1 MTIIGTP
8 IGKLN
13 FEPEINERSRGYFD
27 ILLKPLNLT
36 EEEIQKQSLEE
47 LRISLERINE
57 AIQHPENFGTINL
70 KITSD
75 AGVIIAKTTSESHF
89 SMGILPILLERKKLI
104 LQRIRLLEGEK
115 KIGSINELIN
125 QVPDKNLKSTL
136 QTELEELK
144 KSSSNLQKELTDT
157 ENQRI
162 EEQINLQ
169 ERMLKLDAERARIDL
184 DRTERKAKV
193 TQSYLEKESVAT
205 LVGGALLI
213 IIILSLIY
221 SMIFNIP
228 STDILNNALLLIMGY
243 FFGQSATKPKNSRKS
258 SLNDL
263 EQ

>member
-8 IGKLN
+8 IEKSN
-13 FEPEINERSRGYFD
+13 FIPKISERSREYFD

-36 EEEIQKQSLEE
+36 EEEIQEQSLEE
-47 LRISLERINE
+47 LKISLERINE
-57 AIQHPENFGTINL
+57 AIQHPESFGTINL
-70 KITSD
+70 KITAD
-75 AGVIIAKTTSESHF
+75 TGVIIAKATSESHF

-115 KIGSINELIN
+115 KIGCIHELIN
-125 QVPDKNLKSTL
+125 QVPDENLKSTL
-136 QTELEELK
+136 KTEFEELK
-144 KSSSNLQKELTDT
+144 KSSSHLQKELIDT
-157 ENQRI
+157 ENQGM

-169 ERMLKLDAERARIDL
+169 ERMLKVEAERARIDL

-193 TQSYLEKESVAT
+193 TLSYLEKESVAT

-213 IIILSLIY
+213 IIIVSLIY
-221 SMIFNIP
+221 CMIFNIP

-243 FFGQSATKPKNSRKS
+243 FFGQSATKSKNNRKS
-258 SLNDL
+258 SSNDL

>member
-57 AIQHPENFGTINL
+57 AIQHPENFGTIHL

-115 KIGSINELIN
+115 KIGSINEGFDLVTI
-125 QVPDKNLKSTL
+125 S
-136 QTELEELK
+136 
-144 KSSSNLQKELTDT
+144 
-157 ENQRI
+157 
-162 EEQINLQ
+162 
-169 ERMLKLDAERARIDL
+169 RAL
-184 DRTERKAKV
+184 NPWV
-193 TQSYLEKESVAT
+193 N
-205 LVGGALLI
+205 
-213 IIILSLIY
+213 
-221 SMIFNIP
+221 IFNLYSRFRTSP
-228 STDILNNALLLIMGY
+228 SSI
-243 FFGQSATKPKNSRKS
+243 
-258 SLNDL
+258 
-263 EQ
+263 